1 MLRIYKLNGILLM
14 TTLPLS
20 KIYIT
25 TVERMIPPEMGE
37 FDNEACHG
45 LMSVMKIR

>member
-1 MLRIYKLNGILLM
+1 MLRIYKLNGILLK

-25 TVERMIPPEMGE
+25 MVERMIPPEMVE
-37 FDNEACHG
+37 YDNEVCPG
-45 LMSVMKIR
+45 LMYVMKIR